1 MSASRGAYLIH
12 HGIRG
17 QKWGEKNGPPYPL
30 DFDKL
35 SPEEREKAKAD
46 SIAKGD
52 TVTAQANLKYYS
64 AKEIDELIIK
74 NNANQRLSHLNGT
87 DVSKGEK
94 FVKNIS
100 NFADKYVEIVDK
112 GSKVYN
118 VTAKV
123 TNALGLTDLTLVGD
137 KGKSKEERNLE
148 ALKFKKDL
156 LQVQNEI
163 KEAEQKRDKL
173 NGKGKDKNEELL
185 KKLKREA
192 DMLEQKAKYSEFQQR
207 KDKADYDR
215 GLIGKPKVKEDN
227 RSEEDKKFDEEMKKM
242 NQDIRRA
249 ENEAKMA
256 EAKYRKE
263 HPEVT
268 ATGNQ
273 PKKNKGNK

>member
-74 NNANQRLSHLNGT
+74 NNANQKLSHLNGT
-87 DVSKGEK
+87 DISKGEK
-94 FVKNIS
+94 FIKNIS
-100 NFADKYVEIVDK
+100 NFADNYVEIVDK

-123 TNALGLTDLTLVGD
+123 TNALGLTDLTLVGE
-137 KGKSKEERNLE
+137 KGKSKEERHLE
-148 ALKFKKDL
+148 ALTFKKDL
-156 LQVQNEI
+156 LKVQNEI
-163 KEAEQKRDKL
+163 KEAEEKKDKL
-173 NGKGKDKNEELL
+173 NGKGKYKNEALL
-185 KKLKREA
+185 NELKRKA
-192 DMLEQKAKYSEFQQR
+192 DILEQKARYSEFQER
-207 KDKADYDR
+207 KDEADYDR
-215 GLIGKPKVKEDN
+215 SQIGKPKVKQDN
-227 RSEEDKKFDEEMKKM
+227 RSEEDKKFDEKIKEINKEIKM
-242 NQDIRRA
+242 T
-249 ENEAKMA
+249 EA
-256 EAKYRKE
+256 EAKLNDAKWHKD
-263 HPEVT
+263 HPEAQVG
-268 ATGNQ
+268 GNQ
-273 PKKNKGNK
+273 QKKNKGNK